1 LPLFATLIRFR
12 EHTEAADDA
21 AAAAPPLRPLHIPG
35 ALATGTIWYL
45 QKSFSHRQ
53 GRINGGATGAS
64 ALGPPLQ
71 GGPV

>member
-35 ALATGTIWYL
+35 ALATGTI
-45 QKSFSHRQ
+45 
-53 GRINGGATGAS
+53 
-64 ALGPPLQ
+64 
-71 GGPV
+71 